1 MSNKRDQM
9 FINANTVESDIG
21 ITPGFLE
28 RLLNEQDDWS
38 FVIKVH
44 TLAEAAL
51 TYLLTVSVGREELRD
66 LFGSLTM
73 GDARKGKLAI
83 AESLRLLDPR
93 RVVFL
98 RALGRIR
105 NRFAHD
111 VKYAGFRIEDYARLL
126 PLVDQKKLWQDLIRG
141 YTIEPFIFDFD
152 NCQVRSEDFARAR
165 PRFTIWI
172 ASLSALSL
180 IYRAKTSNEVD
191 RQKMFSFLK
200 TMKPLGAT
208 PSHPTKA

>member
-1 MSNKRDQM
+1 MSHKRDQI

-28 RLLNEQDDWS
+28 RLLDEQDDWS

-44 TLAEAAL
+44 ALAGAAL
-51 TYLLTVSVGREELRD
+51 TYLLTTAVGREELGD
-66 LFGSLTM
+66 LFDSLTM

-172 ASLSALSL
+172 GSLSTLSL

-200 TMKPLGAT
+200 TMKPVGDI
-208 PSHPTKA
+208 PPP

>member
-1 MSNKRDQM
+1 MSNKRDQI

-28 RLLNEQDDWS
+28 RLLDEQDDWS

-44 TLAEAAL
+44 ALAEAAL
-51 TYLLTVSVGREELRD
+51 TYLLTTAVGREEL
-66 LFGSLTM
+66 LTM
-73 GDARKGKLAI
+73 GDARRGKLAI

-172 ASLSALSL
+172 ASLSTLSL

-200 TMKPLGAT
+200 TMKPVGGT
-208 PSHPTKA
+208 PSHPTKT